1 MKFFHLSDLHIGK
14 QLHLYSLKEEQ
25 RAVLNE
31 IIQYAEKEKPQAIVI
46 AGDVYDKSVP
56 SAEAVA
62 VFDEFIRRLS
72 ELSLKILVISG
83 NHDSP
88 ERLEFAG
95 SLLEKQGLYIA
106 GLPPVKETDRIK
118 KVVLCDEEG
127 EVCFWLLP
135 FLKPSYVRGIFQDK
149 ENLSYTEAVKMLLE
163 REEMDQSV
171 RNVLVT
177 HQFFTASGKE
187 PLRSDSE
194 TVYVGGAG
202 NVDISAVQNFDYV
215 AMGHIH
221 KAQSVGEARFRYCG
235 TPLKYSAGES
245 KDTKTL
251 TSVTLGKKGQTAA
264 IEELSLSPVRD
275 VQQLKGRFEELMKL
289 GTEDYVSLT
298 LTDEKMPYQPREQ
311 LEKVFP
317 NILEL
322 KVENTRTKRELS
334 GFLKEA
340 EQAEPSVLFE
350 NFYEEIHGIS
360 MTEEERKLVGE
371 ILEKVQEDRV

>member
-25 RAVLNE
+25 KAVLNE

-62 VFDEFIRRLS
+62 VFDEFIRNLS
-72 ELSLKILVISG
+72 ELSLKIFVISG

-135 FLKPSYVRGIFQDK
+135 FLKPSYVRGIFPEK

-163 REEMDQSV
+163 REEMDLSV

-187 PLRSDSE
+187 PFRSDSE

-202 NVDISAVQNFDYV
+202 NVDVSAVQNFDYV

-221 KAQSVGEARFRYCG
+221 KAQYVGEERFRYCG

-245 KDTKTL
+245 GDTKTL
-251 TSVTLGKKGQTAA
+251 TAVTLGKKGEGIK
-264 IEELSLSPVRD
+264 IETLPLQSMRD
-275 VQQLKGRFEELMKL
+275 VQQLKGRFEELIRL

-322 KVENTRTKRELS
+322 KVENTRTKREIS

-340 EQAEPSVLFE
+340 EQAEPCVLFE

-360 MTEEERKLVGE
+360 MTEEERQLVRE
-371 ILEKVQEDRV
+371 ILEKVQEDRI

>member
-25 RAVLNE
+25 KAVLNE

-62 VFDEFIRRLS
+62 VFDEFIRNLS
-72 ELSLKILVISG
+72 ELSLKIFVISG

-118 KVVLCDEEG
+118 KVVLFAEEG

-135 FLKPSYVRGIFQDK
+135 FLKPSYVRGIFPEK

-163 REEMDQSV
+163 REEMDLSV
-171 RNVLVT
+171 RNVLVI

-187 PLRSDSE
+187 PFRSASE

-202 NVDISAVQNFDYV
+202 NIDVSAVQNFDYV

-221 KAQSVGEARFRYCG
+221 KAQYVGEERFRYCG

-245 KDTKTL
+245 GDTKTL
-251 TSVTLGKKGQTAA
+251 TAVTLGKKGEGIK
-264 IEELSLSPVRD
+264 IETLPLQPMRD
-275 VQQLKGRFEELMKL
+275 VQQLKGRFEELIRL

-322 KVENTRTKRELS
+322 KVENTRTKREIS

-340 EQAEPSVLFE
+340 EQAEPCVLFE

-360 MTEEERKLVGE
+360 MTEEERQLVRE
-371 ILEKVQEDRV
+371 ILEKVQEDRI

>member
-118 KVVLCDEEG
+118 KVVLRDEEG

-135 FLKPSYVRGIFQDK
+135 FFKPSYVRGIFQDK

-163 REEMDQSV
+163 REEMDLSV

-194 TVYVGGAG
+194 TVYVGEAG

>member
-25 RAVLNE
+25 KAVLNE

-62 VFDEFIRRLS
+62 VFDEFIRNLS
-72 ELSLKILVISG
+72 ELSLKIFVISG

-95 SLLEKQGLYIA
+95 SLLEKQGLYIV

-135 FLKPSYVRGIFQDK
+135 FLKPSYVRGIFPEK

-163 REEMDQSV
+163 REEMDLSV

-187 PLRSDSE
+187 PFRSASE

-202 NVDISAVQNFDYV
+202 NVDVSAVQNFDYV

-221 KAQSVGEARFRYCG
+221 KAQYVGEERFRYCG

-245 KDTKTL
+245 GDTKTL
-251 TSVTLGKKGQTAA
+251 TAVTLGKKGEGIK
-264 IEELSLSPVRD
+264 IETLPLQPMRD
-275 VQQLKGRFEELMKL
+275 VQQLKGRFEELIRL

-322 KVENTRTKRELS
+322 KVENTRTKREIS

-340 EQAEPSVLFE
+340 EQAEPCVLFE

-360 MTEEERKLVGE
+360 MTEEERQLVRE
-371 ILEKVQEDRV
+371 ILEKVQEDRI

>member
-1 MKFFHLSDLHIGK
+1 MKFFHLSDLNIGK

-62 VFDEFIRRLS
+62 VFDEFIRKLS

-106 GLPPVKETDRIK
+106 GLPPVNESDHIK
-118 KVVLCDEEG
+118 KVVLRDEEG

-135 FLKPSYVRGIFQDK
+135 FLKPSYVRGIFPEK

-163 REEMDQSV
+163 REEMDLSV

-221 KAQSVGEARFRYCG
+221 KAQSVGEERFRYCG
-235 TPLKYSAGES
+235 TLLKYSAGES

-251 TSVTLGKKGQTAA
+251 TSVTLGKKGESLK
-264 IEELSLSPVRD
+264 IEELPLRPIRD

-340 EQAEPSVLFE
+340 VQAEPCVLFE
-350 NFYEEIHGIS
+350 NFYEEIHGIA
-360 MTEEERKLVGE
+360 MTKEEKKLVGE

>member
-25 RAVLNE
+25 KAVLNE

-62 VFDEFIRRLS
+62 VFDEFIRNLS
-72 ELSLKILVISG
+72 ELSLKIFVISG

-135 FLKPSYVRGIFQDK
+135 FLKPSYVRGIFPEK

-163 REEMDQSV
+163 REEMDLSV
-171 RNVLVT
+171 QNVLVT

-187 PLRSDSE
+187 PFRSASE

-202 NVDISAVQNFDYV
+202 NIDVSAVQNFDYV

-221 KAQSVGEARFRYCG
+221 KAQYVGEERFRYCG

-245 KDTKTL
+245 GDTKTL
-251 TSVTLGKKGQTAA
+251 TAVTLGKKGEGIK
-264 IEELSLSPVRD
+264 IETLPLQPMRD
-275 VQQLKGRFEELMKL
+275 VQQLKGRFEELIRL

-322 KVENTRTKRELS
+322 KVENTRTKREIS

-340 EQAEPSVLFE
+340 EQAEPCVLFE

-360 MTEEERKLVGE
+360 MTEEERQLVRE
-371 ILEKVQEDRV
+371 ILEKVQEDRI

>member
-118 KVVLCDEEG
+118 KVVLRDEEG

-163 REEMDQSV
+163 REEMDLSV

-221 KAQSVGEARFRYCG
+221 KAQSVGDARFRYCG

-275 VQQLKGRFEELMKL
+275 VQQLKGRFEELMGL

>member
-62 VFDEFIRRLS
+62 VFDEFIRKLS

-106 GLPPVKETDRIK
+106 GLPPVNESDHIK

-135 FLKPSYVRGIFQDK
+135 FLKPSYVRGIFPEK

-163 REEMDQSV
+163 REEMDLSV

-221 KAQSVGEARFRYCG
+221 KAQSVGEERFRYCG
-235 TPLKYSAGES
+235 TLLKYSAGES

-251 TSVTLGKKGQTAA
+251 TSVTLGKKGESLK
-264 IEELSLSPVRD
+264 IEELPLRPIRD

-340 EQAEPSVLFE
+340 VQAEPCVLFE
-350 NFYEEIHGIS
+350 NFYEEIHGIA
-360 MTEEERKLVGE
+360 MTKEEKKLVGE

>member
-25 RAVLNE
+25 KAVLNE

-62 VFDEFIRRLS
+62 VFDEFIRNLS
-72 ELSLKILVISG
+72 ELSLKIFVISG

-106 GLPPVKETDRIK
+106 GLPPVKETDCIK

-135 FLKPSYVRGIFQDK
+135 FLKPSYVRGIFPEK

-163 REEMDQSV
+163 REEMDLSV

-187 PLRSDSE
+187 PFRSDSE

-202 NVDISAVQNFDYV
+202 NVDVSAVQNFDYV

-221 KAQSVGEARFRYCG
+221 KAQYVGEERFRYCG

-245 KDTKTL
+245 GDTKTL
-251 TSVTLGKKGQTAA
+251 TAVTLGKKGEGIK
-264 IEELSLSPVRD
+264 IETLPLQPMRD
-275 VQQLKGRFEELMKL
+275 VQQLKGRFEELIRL

-322 KVENTRTKRELS
+322 KVENTRTKREIS

-340 EQAEPSVLFE
+340 EQAEPCVLFE

-360 MTEEERKLVGE
+360 MTEEERQLVRE
-371 ILEKVQEDRV
+371 ILEKVQEDRI

>member
-106 GLPPVKETDRIK
+106 GLPPVNESDHIK
-118 KVVLCDEEG
+118 KVILHDEEG

-135 FLKPSYVRGIFQDK
+135 FLKPSYVRGIFPEK
-149 ENLSYTEAVKMLLE
+149 ENLSYTEAVKLILE
-163 REEMDQSV
+163 REEVNLSV

-251 TSVTLGKKGQTAA
+251 TSVTLGKKGEPVA
-264 IEELSLSPVRD
+264 IEELPLLPVRD

-322 KVENTRTKRELS
+322 KVENTRTKREFS

-340 EQAEPSVLFE
+340 EQEEPSVLFE

-371 ILEKVQEDRV
+371 ILEKVQEDRI

>member
-25 RAVLNE
+25 KAVLNE

-62 VFDEFIRRLS
+62 VFDEFIRNLS
-72 ELSLKILVISG
+72 ELSLKIFVISG

-135 FLKPSYVRGIFQDK
+135 FLKPSYVRGIFPEK
-149 ENLSYTEAVKMLLE
+149 ENLSYAEAVKMLLE
-163 REEMDQSV
+163 REEMDLSV

-187 PLRSDSE
+187 PFRSDSE

-202 NVDISAVQNFDYV
+202 NVDVSAVQNFDYV

-221 KAQSVGEARFRYCG
+221 KAQYVGEERFRYCG

-245 KDTKTL
+245 GDTKTL
-251 TSVTLGKKGQTAA
+251 TAVTLGKKGEGIK
-264 IEELSLSPVRD
+264 IETLPLQPMRD
-275 VQQLKGRFEELMKL
+275 VQQLKGRFEELIRL

-322 KVENTRTKRELS
+322 KVENTRTKREIS
-334 GFLKEA
+334 GFLKAA
-340 EQAEPSVLFE
+340 EQAEPCVLFE

-360 MTEEERKLVGE
+360 MTEEERQLVRE
-371 ILEKVQEDRV
+371 ILEKVQEDRI

>member
-14 QLHLYSLKEEQ
+14 HLHFYSLKEEQ
-25 RAVLNE
+25 RAVLKE
-31 IIQYAEKEKPQAIVI
+31 IIEYAEEEKPQAIVI

-62 VFDEFIRRLS
+62 VFDEFVRGLS
-72 ELSLKILVISG
+72 ALSLKIFVISG

-88 ERLEFAG
+88 ERLEFA
-95 SLLEKQGLYIA
+95 SALLEKEGLYIA
-106 GLPPVKETDRIK
+106 GLPPVKEEDHIK
-118 KVVLCDEEG
+118 KVACEDEFG
-127 EVCFWLLP
+127 KVCFWLLP
-135 FLKPSYVRGIFQDK
+135 FLKPSYVRGVFPD
-149 ENLSYTEAVKMLLE
+149 EEALSYTEAVEKLIKREKMD
-163 REEMDQSV
+163 MSI

-177 HQFFTASGKE
+177 HQFFTASGCE
-187 PLRSDSE
+187 PSRSDSE

-202 NVDISAVQNFDYV
+202 NVDISAIKDFDYA

-221 KAQSVGEARFRYCG
+221 RAQTVGEERFRYCG

-245 KDTKTL
+245 EDEKSL
-251 TSVTLGKKGQTAA
+251 TVVTLQKKGASPE
-264 IEELSLSPVRD
+264 IKELPLHPVRD
-275 VQQLKGRFEELMKL
+275 VCRFTGELQELLRL

-298 LTDEKMPYQPREQ
+298 LTDEKMPYQPRER

-334 GFLKEA
+334 GISEKIEKTD
-340 EQAEPSVLFE
+340 PYMLFGQ
-350 NFYEEIHGIS
+350 FYEELHGTA
-360 MTEEERKLVGE
+360 MTEEEEGIVKE
-371 ILEKVQEDRV
+371 ILEKVQEERL

>member
-62 VFDEFIRRLS
+62 VFDEFIRKLS

-106 GLPPVKETDRIK
+106 GLPPVNESDHIK
-118 KVVLCDEEG
+118 KVVLRDEEG

-135 FLKPSYVRGIFQDK
+135 FLKPSYVRGIFPEK

-163 REEMDQSV
+163 REEMDLSV

-221 KAQSVGEARFRYCG
+221 KAQSVGEERFRYCG
-235 TPLKYSAGES
+235 TLLKYSAGES

-251 TSVTLGKKGQTAA
+251 TSVTLGKKGESLK
-264 IEELSLSPVRD
+264 IEELPLRPIRD

-340 EQAEPSVLFE
+340 VQAEPCVLFE
-350 NFYEEIHGIS
+350 NFYEEIHGIA
-360 MTEEERKLVGE
+360 MTKEEKKLVGE

>member
-118 KVVLCDEEG
+118 KVVLRDEEG

-163 REEMDQSV
+163 REEMDLSV

-275 VQQLKGRFEELMKL
+275 VQQLKGRFEELMGL

>member
-106 GLPPVKETDRIK
+106 GLPPVNESDHVK
-118 KVVLCDEEG
+118 KVILHDEEG

-135 FLKPSYVRGIFQDK
+135 FLKPSYVRGIFPEK
-149 ENLSYTEAVKMLLE
+149 ENLSYTEAVKLILE
-163 REEMDQSV
+163 REEVNLSV

-251 TSVTLGKKGQTAA
+251 TSVTLGKKGEPVA
-264 IEELSLSPVRD
+264 IEELPLLPVRD

-322 KVENTRTKRELS
+322 KVENTRTKREFS

-340 EQAEPSVLFE
+340 EQEEPSVLFE

-371 ILEKVQEDRV
+371 ILEKVQEDRI

>member
-14 QLHLYSLKEEQ
+14 QLHFYSLKEEQ
-25 RAVLNE
+25 RAVLKE
-31 IIQYAEKEKPQAIVI
+31 IIQYAEKERPQAIVI

-62 VFDEFIRRLS
+62 VFDEFIRAIS
-72 ELSLKILVISG
+72 KLSLKIFVISG

-106 GLPPVKETDRIK
+106 GLPPVKETDHIK
-118 KVVLCDEEG
+118 KIVCCDEEG

-135 FLKPSYVRGIFQDK
+135 FLKPSYVRGIFPEK
-149 ENLSYTEAVKMLLE
+149 ESLSYTEAVKMLLE
-163 REEMDQSV
+163 REEIDTSI

-187 PLRSDSE
+187 PLRSASE

-202 NVDISAVQNFDYV
+202 NVDISAVRKFDYV

-221 KAQSVGEARFRYCG
+221 KGQSVGEAHFRYCG

-245 KDTKTL
+245 KDIKKL
-251 TSVTLGKKGQTAA
+251 TVVTLGKKGESVN
-264 IEELSLSPVRD
+264 IEELPLHPLRD
-275 VQQLKGRFEELMKL
+275 VQQLKGKFEELMHL

-334 GFLKEA
+334 GFSKET
-340 EQAEPSVLFE
+340 EQAEPCALFAD
-350 NFYEEIHGIS
+350 FYEEIHGIS
-360 MTEEERKLVGE
+360 MTEEEKRLVKE
-371 ILEKVQEDRV
+371 IMEKVQEDRV

>member
-25 RAVLNE
+25 KAVLNE

-62 VFDEFIRRLS
+62 VFDEFIRNLS
-72 ELSLKILVISG
+72 ELSLKIFVISG

-135 FLKPSYVRGIFQDK
+135 FLKPSYVRGIFPEK
-149 ENLSYTEAVKMLLE
+149 ENLSYAEAVKMLLE
-163 REEMDQSV
+163 REEMDLSV

-187 PLRSDSE
+187 PFRSDSE

-202 NVDISAVQNFDYV
+202 NVDVSAVQNFDYV

-221 KAQSVGEARFRYCG
+221 KAQYVGEERFRYCG

-245 KDTKTL
+245 GDTKTL
-251 TSVTLGKKGQTAA
+251 TAVTLGKKGEGIK
-264 IEELSLSPVRD
+264 IETLPLQPMRD
-275 VQQLKGRFEELMKL
+275 VQQLKGRFEELIRL

-322 KVENTRTKRELS
+322 KVENTRTKREIS
-334 GFLKEA
+334 GFLKEV
-340 EQAEPSVLFE
+340 EQAEPCVLFE

-360 MTEEERKLVGE
+360 MTEEERQLVRE
-371 ILEKVQEDRV
+371 ILEKVQEDRI

>member
-106 GLPPVKETDRIK
+106 GLPPVKESDHIK

-135 FLKPSYVRGIFQDK
+135 FLKPSYVRGIFPEK

-163 REEMDQSV
+163 REEMDLSV

-275 VQQLKGRFEELMKL
+275 VQQLKGRFEELMGL

>member
-25 RAVLNE
+25 KAVLNE

-62 VFDEFIRRLS
+62 VFDEFIRNLS
-72 ELSLKILVISG
+72 ELSLKIFVISG

-135 FLKPSYVRGIFQDK
+135 FLKPSYVRGIFPEK

-163 REEMDQSV
+163 REEMDLSV

-187 PLRSDSE
+187 PFRSDSE

-202 NVDISAVQNFDYV
+202 NVDVSAVQNFDYV

-221 KAQSVGEARFRYCG
+221 NCLLY
-235 TPLKYSAGES
+235 
-245 KDTKTL
+245 
-251 TSVTLGKKGQTAA
+251 TSP
-264 IEELSLSPVRD
+264 SPRD
-275 VQQLKGRFEELMKL
+275 C
-289 GTEDYVSLT
+289 S
-298 LTDEKMPYQPREQ
+298 
-311 LEKVFP
+311 
-317 NILEL
+317 
-322 KVENTRTKRELS
+322 
-334 GFLKEA
+334 
-340 EQAEPSVLFE
+340 
-350 NFYEEIHGIS
+350 
-360 MTEEERKLVGE
+360 
-371 ILEKVQEDRV
+371 

>member
-118 KVVLCDEEG
+118 KVVLRDEEG

-163 REEMDQSV
+163 REEMDLSV

-251 TSVTLGKKGQTAA
+251 TAVTLGKKGQTAA

-275 VQQLKGRFEELMKL
+275 VQQLKGRFEELMGL

>member
-25 RAVLNE
+25 KAVLNE

-62 VFDEFIRRLS
+62 VFDEFIRNLS
-72 ELSLKILVISG
+72 ELSLKIFVISG

-135 FLKPSYVRGIFQDK
+135 FLKPSYVRGIFPEK
-149 ENLSYTEAVKMLLE
+149 ENLSYAEAVKMLLE
-163 REEMDQSV
+163 REEMDLSV
-171 RNVLVT
+171 QNVLVT

-187 PLRSDSE
+187 PFRSDSE

-202 NVDISAVQNFDYV
+202 NVDVSAVQNFDYV

-221 KAQSVGEARFRYCG
+221 KAQYVGEERFRYCG

-245 KDTKTL
+245 GDTKTL
-251 TSVTLGKKGQTAA
+251 TAVTLGKKGEGIK
-264 IEELSLSPVRD
+264 IETLPLQPMRD
-275 VQQLKGRFEELMKL
+275 VQQLKGRFEELIRL

-322 KVENTRTKRELS
+322 KVENTRTKREIS

-340 EQAEPSVLFE
+340 EQAEPCVLFE

-360 MTEEERKLVGE
+360 MTEEERQLVRE
-371 ILEKVQEDRV
+371 ILEKVQEDRI

>member
-31 IIQYAEKEKPQAIVI
+31 IIRYAEKEKPQAIVI

-106 GLPPVKETDRIK
+106 GLPPVNESDHIK
-118 KVVLCDEEG
+118 KVVLRDQEG

-135 FLKPSYVRGIFQDK
+135 FLKPSYVRGIFSEK

-163 REEMDQSV
+163 REEMDLSV

-245 KDTKTL
+245 GDIKTL
-251 TSVTLGKKGQTAA
+251 TSVTLGKKGESLK
-264 IEELSLSPVRD
+264 IEELPLHPIRD

-340 EQAEPSVLFE
+340 VQAEPCVLFE

>member
-25 RAVLNE
+25 KAVLNE

-62 VFDEFIRRLS
+62 VFDEFIRNLS
-72 ELSLKILVISG
+72 ELSLKIFVISG

-135 FLKPSYVRGIFQDK
+135 FLKPSYVRGIFPEK

-163 REEMDQSV
+163 REEMDLSV
-171 RNVLVT
+171 RNVLVI

-194 TVYVGGAG
+194 TVYVGGVG

-221 KAQSVGEARFRYCG
+221 KAQSVGEERFRYCG

-245 KDTKTL
+245 GDTKTL
-251 TSVTLGKKGQTAA
+251 TAVTLGKKGEGIK
-264 IEELSLSPVRD
+264 IETLPLQPMRD
-275 VQQLKGRFEELMKL
+275 VQQLKGRFEELIRL

-322 KVENTRTKRELS
+322 KVENTRTKREIS

-340 EQAEPSVLFE
+340 EQAEPCVLFE

-360 MTEEERKLVGE
+360 MTEEERQLVRE
-371 ILEKVQEDRV
+371 ILEKVQEDRI

>member
-62 VFDEFIRRLS
+62 VFDEFIRKLS

-106 GLPPVKETDRIK
+106 GLPPVNESDHIK
-118 KVVLCDEEG
+118 KVVLRDEEG

-135 FLKPSYVRGIFQDK
+135 FLKPSYVRGIFPEK

-163 REEMDQSV
+163 REEMDLSV

-215 AMGHIH
+215 AIGHIH
-221 KAQSVGEARFRYCG
+221 KAQSVGEERFRYCG
-235 TPLKYSAGES
+235 TLLKYSAGES

-251 TSVTLGKKGQTAA
+251 TSVTLGKKGESLK
-264 IEELSLSPVRD
+264 IEELPLRPIRD

-340 EQAEPSVLFE
+340 VQAEPCVLFE
-350 NFYEEIHGIS
+350 NFYEEIHGIA
-360 MTEEERKLVGE
+360 MTKEEKKLVGE

>member
-25 RAVLNE
+25 RVVLNE

-62 VFDEFIRRLS
+62 VFDEFIRGLS
-72 ELSLKILVISG
+72 ELSVKILVISG

-118 KVVLCDEEG
+118 KVVVCDEEG

-135 FLKPSYVRGIFQDK
+135 FLKPSYVRGLFPEK
-149 ENLSYTEAVKMLLE
+149 ESLSYTEAVKMLLE
-163 REEMDQSV
+163 REEMNLSV

-202 NVDISAVQNFDYV
+202 NVDVSAVQSFDYV

-221 KAQSVGEARFRYCG
+221 KAQAVGEERFRYCG

-245 KDTKTL
+245 KDIKSL
-251 TSVTLGKKGQTAA
+251 TVVTLGKKGEDVN
-264 IEELSLSPVRD
+264 IEELPLRPMRD
-275 VQQLKGRFEELMKL
+275 VQQLKGRFEELIKL

-322 KVENTRTKRELS
+322 KVENTRTKREIS

-340 EQAEPSVLFE
+340 EQAEPCALFS
-350 NFYEEIHGIS
+350 NFYEEIHGIP
-360 MTEEERKLVGE
+360 MTEEEKKLVRE